1 MGQTLTVILGDPTG
15 SPGAASVTISGSQQ
29 ICSVRS
35 YPYFPSLYSVAVRVY
50 ANWGHELGGIVK
62 QKVACGMLLATGLLL
77 LTGCGGGSGGTQPPP
92 PTITLTTLV
101 PDHVNAGA
109 GGTTLFAD
117 GGGFTSSSVVQWNGT
132 PLPTT
137 FGSDKIL
144 TASISSA
151 LVAQPG
157 SAKITV
163 QDGSASSKALVFGI
177 ASPAAATAGVI
188 GLITL
193 AMDGSPANGESGVAP
208 SISATGRYVTFQS
221 DAPNLAP
228 GPLSGFGEIYERDTC
243 IGAPSGCTP
252 STVRITVTYGGSPA
266 NDHSRDSAISANGRY
281 VVFDSGATNIL
292 PNTAICGRNAGFS
305 CTFLRDTCIGV
316 ALGCSPRTVVVS
328 VDTQGGAAPGGSP
341 TITPDG
347 RFAAFASGAS
357 NLIPVDTNGTGDVFL
372 RDTCIGTVAGCS
384 PNTVLV
390 SLSTGGT
397 QGDQTSSLQAVSGT
411 GRYVAFQSSATN
423 LVPNETIQPGMFF
436 RDTCIGAASGCTPAT
451 TRVDVSTSGTEG
463 NGGVF
468 PAGQAITGDGR
479 LVAFTT
485 QATNLVATNVNGFG
499 NLYVRDTCAGAP
511 PGCAPSTS
519 LASLANDGTVG
530 NAPSPSQGLG
540 MTPDGRFIVFDSI
553 ATNLVPGDTFPAG
566 GFEDIFVRD
575 TCYGIASGC
584 VPSTVRVS
592 VANTPFPE
600 TPGDSISGRPA
611 ISADGHYA
619 VFLSAAT
626 NLAPGVTGNG
636 HTMVY
641 LAKTG
646 F

>member
-188 GLITL
+188 GLITV

-208 SISATGRYVTFQS
+208 AISATGRYVTFQS

-228 GPLSGFGEIYERDTC
+228 GPLSGFAEIYERDTC
-243 IGAPSGCTP
+243 IGAPAGCTP
-252 STVRITVTYGGSPA
+252 TTMRITVTSDGSPV
-266 NDHSRDSAISANGRY
+266 NHHSYDSAVSANGRY
-281 VVFDSGATNIL
+281 VAFDTPATNIL
-292 PNTAICGRNAGFS
+292 PNTAVCNSAPAS
-305 CTFLRDTCIGV
+305 ACLYLRDTCIG
-316 ALGCSPRTVVVS
+316 ATNGCTPNTTLVS
-328 VDTQGGAAPGGSP
+328 VAMNGVPAQGGVPALSP
-341 TITPDG
+341 DARYITFD
-347 RFAAFASGAS
+347 STSS
-357 NLIPVDTNGTGDVFL
+357 NLVPGDTNGVNDVFL
-372 RDTCIGTVAGCS
+372 KDTCLGVSGCTPS
-384 PNTVLV
+384 TALV
-390 SLSTGGT
+390 SVSSTGA
-397 QGDQTSSLQAVSGT
+397 QGDVPSFYQAVSGT
-411 GRYVAFQSSATN
+411 GRYVAFQSYATN
-423 LVPNETIQPGMFF
+423 LVPNDTNGQPDMFV
-436 RDTCIGAASGCTPAT
+436 RDTCIGATGACAPAT
-451 TRVDVSTSGTEG
+451 TRVDVSTSGTQA
-463 NGGVF
+463 NTGVF
-468 PAGQAITGDGR
+468 SGVPAISGDGR
-479 LVAFTT
+479 IVAFAG
-485 QATNLVATNVNGFG
+485 QATNLVSTNVNGFG
-499 NLYVRDTCAGAP
+499 NLYVRDTCAGAAS
-511 PGCAPSTS
+511 GCTATTT

-540 MTPDGRFIVFDSI
+540 MTPDGRFLVFDSI

-575 TCYGIASGC
+575 TCYGVASGC

-592 VANTPFPE
+592 VTNTPFPE